1 MKKTL
6 LLLAAALISASVFSQ
21 TVTKV
26 SADGSDNT
34 FKLPANSHAYAI
46 FKLNDGMK
54 ENH

>member
-6 LLLAAALISASVFSQ
+6 LLLTAALISASAFSQ

-34 FKLPANSHAYAI
+34 FKLGCQVCAHNSI
-46 FKLNDGMK
+46 QFFG
-54 ENH
+54 